1 MQFNGVLGAPVK
13 HSVVCGLFLLLQKK
27 SKMSD
32 ITGSVVT
39 NEESWLNRRPEST
52 FWLSQ
57 ERRRDVDC
65 VEGKT
70 HREVWALCTLDVFMR
85 GFLE

>member
-1 MQFNGVLGAPVK
+1 MQMQFNGVLGAPVK

-52 FWLSQ
+52 F
-57 ERRRDVDC
+57 
-65 VEGKT
+65 
-70 HREVWALCTLDVFMR
+70 
-85 GFLE
+85 